1 MVQATAA
8 QPEFPLPLISLM
20 NVSVRFNLEN
30 ERDRN
35 GLGMTNQDET
45 WEMTSI
51 WFLSILFLHNL
62 LVPKIIKPVDQLAK
76 DWWCTEIFAA

>member
-1 MVQATAA
+1 MGSSAIIPTIRQRWKAGRLGTLVQATAA

-20 NVSVRFNLEN
+20 NVSVWFNLEN

-35 GLGMTNQDET
+35 GLGITNQDET

-51 WFLSILFLHNL
+51 
-62 LVPKIIKPVDQLAK
+62 
-76 DWWCTEIFAA
+76 